1 MNLKKISDTL
11 LPDIL
16 RAIPLQNLKFTRIST
31 PHSVKVDSPELSWV
45 TYSITNGIKKVVVS
59 FDRLGRGHY
68 YINGKQETVA
78 NINAILIKLFR
89 TK

>member
-16 RAIPLQNLKFTRIST
+16 RAIPLQNLKFMRTST
-31 PHSVKVDSPELSWV
+31 PHSVKVDNPGMSWV
-45 TYSITNGIKKVVVS
+45 TYSITNGIKRVVVT

-68 YINGKQETVA
+68 YLNGKPKTVA
-78 NINAILIKLFR
+78 NINSMLIELFR